1 MELVDANTK
10 NFLYLTLSQ
19 YNKELNPVRMRVSMR
34 RDQPFWGGGN
44 SYIAI
49 ESFRVSAAPNPGG
62 LYYKKIPY
70 SWYIGATI
78 KAVVPLEG
86 DPEGNFVPGNF
97 EVDNIASTTAWTTGS
112 ASGDHDPRYS
122 EKHIRA
128 LNVTG
133 INTANA
139 GDDEKYSELSMTLG
153 VGGKDQTGHWSDFL
167 SNDPEIVQEY
177 VGRFLNHYRLS
188 KGAWIKLQTEL
199 NGKDGHNPGWAI
211 GKIVTNPSL
220 SMTGS
225 GFGADGMSYQ
235 GMTITN
241 IAAVISSLGN
251 HVPILAEQHTYRPP
265 FPMSIELMKHE
276 LQTDL
281 DDAQIE
287 EFYNNIGNNLSIQIK
302 NVGAWPGTGS
312 ATVKALRNRWAP
324 LMRDREFVHVIA
336 PAGCTMRGAANMFVG
351 GADGTVTNV
360 ENAIP
365 KFPIRFQG
373 PMGVGTEFSMWVPPN
388 RATTHGM
395 HGLVP
400 GTYYGIIKE
409 VPTTVSSQL
418 ACCDL
423 LCYMDDLS
431 YQYIQDAT
439 VQGATS
445 NFPTNRDLILPT
457 ELVFTTNG
465 HPINQAVG
473 GKVTIEVVAQ
483 SNLGS
488 PPFQNLASNQPS
500 THNVR
505 MVLGSGETDKL
516 ILRRP
521 SRDKE
526 RYIYTPNEFF
536 YAFNKPLYSDDSKE
550 VILPFCLQ
558 TDENGGFVLR
568 WKDVDKVNPSSELVI
583 SVDLV
588 YALGLNPWFE
598 YEMDTLEGVA
608 VKDMYYVRRHQIDD
622 WSQSANNLFRW
633 IARTDLS
640 NHIPSKSF
648 HPPQNPPD
656 IGDMLYDRAGTEWF
670 FVDHKVVTQNNYTS
684 VTKRIYPDLE
694 TDSGNNQFYVYRELP
709 EAGRITNTQQV
720 SVESFATFSEITIV
734 IPNLPFQPMLGTN
747 TDERILASLRMPFTY
762 TTANEFNGQVQ
773 STGFAY
779 YGDLIFNTE
788 PSRSYLKI
796 TTDQQLYD
804 CDCEVRLIER
814 DGTMHVM
821 ELPYKGEFQIKLRLL
836 QTQ

>member
-78 KAVVPLEG
+78 KDVVPLFSNAQGEFL
-86 DPEGNFVPGNF
+86 PEPFLLESIP
-97 EVDNIASTTAWTTGS
+97 ATTDWLD
-112 ASGDHDPRYS
+112 GDHDPRYS

-128 LNVTG
+128 LNIKGVKT
-133 INTANA
+133 NLPA
-139 GDDEKYSELSMTLG
+139 DPEHYSELSMTLG
-153 VGGKDQTGHWSDFL
+153 VGGRDQSDQSLPASWSDFQ

-188 KGAWIKLQTEL
+188 KGAWLKLETEGP
-199 NGKDGHNPGWAI
+199 GKDGGSEGWAI
-211 GKIVTNPSL
+211 GQITNAPSL
-220 SMTGS
+220 SMTGN
-225 GFGADGMSYQ
+225 GFGADGLSYQ
-235 GMTITN
+235 AFAITN
-241 IAAVISSLGN
+241 VADCKTSIGAHPPLIA
-251 HVPILAEQHTYRPP
+251 ETTRYRPP
-265 FPMSIELMKHE
+265 FTMSIQLTKDE
-276 LQTDL
+276 LQSELDL
-281 DDAQIE
+281 AQVE
-287 EFYNNIGNNLSIQIK
+287 EFWNNIGNNLSVQIIAI
-302 NVGAWPGTGS
+302 GHWPGSGTS
-312 ATVKALRNRWAP
+312 DVIAARNRWSP
-324 LMRDREFVHVIA
+324 LLDDRPFVRIFCPV
-336 PAGCTMRGAANMFVG
+336 GCTMRGPANMFVG
-351 GADGTVTNV
+351 GTDAGIVNV
-360 ENAIP
+360 ENAVP
-365 KFPIRFQG
+365 KFPISFQG
-373 PMGVGTEFSMWVPPN
+373 AMVVGTEFSMTVPAN
-388 RATTHGM
+388 RGPTTDLHII
-395 HGLVP
+395 P
-400 GTYYGIIKE
+400 GTYHGIIKALPAA
-409 VPTTVSSQL
+409 VVSL
-418 ACCDL
+418 ASAADMIV
-423 LCYMDDLS
+423 YMDD
-431 YQYIQDAT
+431 DAY
-439 VQGATS
+439 ATCKDAKQ
-445 NFPTNRDLILPT
+445 NGTAYGFPVNLASILDRPLIL
-457 ELVFTTNG
+457 TTNSN
-465 HPINQAVG
+465 PINQSIG
-473 GKVTIEVVAQ
+473 GKVTIQVAAQ
-483 SNLGS
+483 YNLGT
-488 PPFQNLASNQPS
+488 PPFTNPEAGPSTQYVRSVLASN
-500 THNVR
+500 
-505 MVLGSGETDKL
+505 ETDKL

-521 SRDKE
+521 SQDDE

-550 VILPFCLQ
+550 VLLPFCLQ

-568 WKDVDKVNPSSELVI
+568 WRDVDPANPSAELII

-588 YALGLNPWFE
+588 TALGLNAWFE
-598 YEMDTLEGVA
+598 YEMDTLTNQS
-608 VKDMYYVRRHQIDD
+608 VKDMYYVKRHQIDD
-622 WSQSANNLFRW
+622 WSQSANNMFRW

-648 HPPQNPPD
+648 HPPQNVPD
-656 IGDMLYDRAGTEWF
+656 IGFTLYDRGGQEWTY
-670 FVDHKVVTQNNYTS
+670 VDHKVITQNNYTS

-694 TDSGNNQFYVYRELP
+694 TDSGGDQYYVYRELP

-762 TTANEFNGQVQ
+762 TTSNEFNGQVE